1 MRIVHGMLTALKRTP
16 RWVISLI
23 FFALVAVFLALYLQS
38 IEWDKITALSM
49 NWQRIIYATFVGL
62 LFLFLGAYIWRVI
75 LRALGATNLPGYG
88 ATTDVYARAWMGRY
102 IPGTVTWIAGK
113 VYLASQWGISKSR
126 LSVASLLEGGS
137 QVGAFTF
144 VAFMLLGFDSRLD
157 VLSTATQILLV
168 SLGVLVLIVLIPSV
182 FNRILHT
189 TFKLF
194 RRKDVSDE
202 LKINNAA
209 VSRAFGLYILG
220 AFLSGAASFLV
231 IWSVI
236 PGLDF
241 ADFGFIIGT
250 FCLATVAGM
259 AAPFAPSG
267 LGIRD
272 GVQLVLL
279 TAIMP
284 KEQALAATVL
294 VRLWS
299 VCLDVIF
306 LGITRPSLLRFGRKR
321 QQRSDVPVQ

>member
-1 MRIVHGMLTALKRTP
+1 MRIVRGFVSIAKRAP
-16 RWVISLI
+16 RWLVSLI
-23 FFALVAVFLALYLQS
+23 FFVLIALFLALYLRS
-38 IEWDKITALSM
+38 IEWDKIAALSV
-49 NWQRIIYATFVGL
+49 NWSLIADATILGL
-62 LFLFLGAYIWRVI
+62 VFLYLGAYIWRVI
-75 LRALGATNLPGYG
+75 LRALGATSLPGYG
-88 ATTDVYARAWMGRY
+88 TTTDVYARAWMGRY

-113 VYLASQWGISKSR
+113 VYMASQWGISKSR

-137 QVGAFTF
+137 QVAAFTF

-157 VLSTATQILLV
+157 MLSTAAQL
-168 SLGVLVLIVLIPSV
+168 SLIALGALVLVILIPPV
-182 FNRILHT
+182 FNRLLHIA
-189 TFKLF
+189 FKVLK
-194 RRKDVSDE
+194 KDVSDE

-209 VSRAFGLYILG
+209 VSRAFLLYIFA
-220 AFLSGAASFLV
+220 AFLTGSASFFV
-231 IWSVI
+231 IWSVV
-236 PGLDF
+236 PGLHGGDIWF
-241 ADFGFIIGT
+241 VTGT

-299 VCLDVIF
+299 VCLDLIF
-306 LGITRPSLLRFGRKR
+306 LGLTRPSLYRLGRKR
-321 QQRSDVPVQ
+321 QANSDMSVR